1 MSWRLQRNGI
11 RLHFRLASGLR
22 SLPLAEGQNQTIYL
36 RGRTQPGA
44 PAGNRVGGREWQGRG
59 GRSGTCG
66 GVMLRGQQRRGHRW
80 PWWEELAPLRGLGA
94 EPGSLGPHPPGVSVS
109 CSRDHPPG
117 AHHCGGGAGRQ
128 GHLQPRAGPS
138 EHPLR
143 ALSPTS
149 PLGLP
154 TGCAA
159 SSLPSLSPPASVP
172 FLSSLPDQ

>member
-11 RLHFRLASGLR
+11 RLHFRLASGLH

-36 RGRTQPGA
+36 GGGTHPGA
-44 PAGNRVGGREWQGRG
+44 PARNRWEGGSGRVRG
-59 GRSGTCG
+59 GTCG

-80 PWWEELAPLRGLGA
+80 PWWEELALLRGLGA
-94 EPGSLGPHPPGVSVS
+94 EPGSLGPHPPRVSVS

-117 AHHCGGGAGRQ
+117 AHHCGGGAGWQ
-128 GHLQPRAGPS
+128 GHLQPRAGPPD
-138 EHPLR
+138 HPLR
-143 ALSPTS
+143 TLSPTS

-154 TGCAA
+154 IGCAA